1 MSPMEK
7 IAIAFLAALLLSFVG
22 NSRLMSNMSS
32 VNQVLEPV
40 MPDGMAISSSS
51 STSRTSTE
59 IIDTVPRRLIP
70 HTLWFT
76 YKYDILKNKTP
87 EILYNNIV
95 KSIDAYRQVWSNDTN
110 MEVIFLVDSDCTDL
124 LEEVDHELNL
134 TLASIFRNES
144 DGSFK
149 SDLCRLAA
157 LYLHGGYYFDI
168 DMEVIQPI
176 LLDEGVTFSTATST
190 IQRKNPGRKQFCSK
204 YDFGDLSLPSYPD
217 SSSSIFPVLFS

>member
-1 MSPMEK
+1 MSPIEK
-7 IAIAFLAALLLSFVG
+7 IAIAFSAALLATFVG
-22 NSRLMSNMSS
+22 NSRIMSNFTSG
-32 VNQVLEPV
+32 NQVVEAMV
-40 MPDGMAISSSS
+40 PDAMVISPSI
-51 STSRTSTE
+51 STLRTSTVM
-59 IIDTVPRRLIP
+59 IDTGPRRLIP

-87 EILYNNIV
+87 EILYNNII
-95 KSIDAYRQVWSNDTN
+95 KSIDAYREVWNNDTN
-110 MEVIFLVDSDCTDL
+110 MVVNFLVDSDCTDL

-134 TLASIFRNES
+134 TLANIFRNES

-176 LLDEGVTFSTATST
+176 LLDEGVSFSSAIST
-190 IQRKNPGRKQFCSK
+190 LQRKNPGM
-204 YDFGDLSLPSYPD
+204 
-217 SSSSIFPVLFS
+217 